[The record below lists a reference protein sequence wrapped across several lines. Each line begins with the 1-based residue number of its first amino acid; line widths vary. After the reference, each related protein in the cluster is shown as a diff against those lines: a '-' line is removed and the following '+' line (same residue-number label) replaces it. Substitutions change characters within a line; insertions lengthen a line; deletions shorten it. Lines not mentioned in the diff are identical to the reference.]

1 MINKLHSKALLV
13 FISLFLLLY
22 NSVSAQATK
31 QNLSKT
37 ILYHDSVFWH
47 AYNNCDIKN
56 MEKYFT
62 DDLEF
67 YHDKGGLSKGK
78 IQTIETTKKNLCSN
92 NNFRLKREVV
102 PGSTEVFPLS
112 KNDTIYGAIFSG
124 EHVFYVIENNNPPR
138 IDGKAKFTHVWLLKD
153 NVWKMARI
161 ISYDHGPAVN
171 PLQKV
176 MIQLPAATLD
186 LYVGNYTA
194 PQTGKLT
201 VQKESDHLQLSIG
214 DQKMEIYPE
223 SENKFF
229 LKGRDLIFEFTK
241 GSDGKIAKMIVWENG
256 KIAEEAVREM
266 K

>member
-1 MINKLHSKALLV
+1 MKIKLHSKTILLV
-13 FISLFLLLY
+13 LSPFLLFY
-22 NSVSAQATK
+22 GSVSAQATK

-37 ILYHDSVFWH
+37 ILYHDSVFWQ
-47 AYNNCDIKN
+47 AYNSCDIKN

-67 YHDKGGLSKGK
+67 YHDKGGFSKGK

-138 IDGKAKFTHVWLLKD
+138 LDGKAKFTHVWLLKD

-161 ISYDHGPAVN
+161 LSYYHGPAVS
-171 PLQKV
+171 PSQKV
-176 MIQLPAATLD
+176 AIQVPSATLD
-186 LYVGNYTA
+186 LYVGKYNA
-194 PQTGKLT
+194 PQNGQVTI
-201 VQKESDHLQLSIG
+201 QREADHLLLLAG
-214 DQKMEIYPE
+214 DERFEIYPE
-223 SENKFF
+223 SVNKFF
-229 LKGRDLIFEFTK
+229 VKNRDLVFEFAK
-241 GSDGKIAKMIVWENG
+241 GTDGKIGKMIVWENG
-256 KIAEEAVREM
+256 KIAEEAVRE